1 MKILCKYHTFTRI
14 VNILHTCITK
24 QTIITIII
32 HDFIFMIGACLSK
45 ISRAIKISYKY
56 TAPKNKY
63 VSQRIIYRKTKTVS
77 DNFYEI
83 FGRKSCSKKQ
93 SRLEIKNGHVRST
106 KIETVV
112 NRCKS
117 SVTRGRTMI
126 KRISPTIVDM
136 YFHLFSV
143 VICLFL
149 PLLLAPFLPSF
160 LLVLF
165 LSRAFS
171 SGSPF
176 YSSY

>member
-1 MKILCKYHTFTRI
+1 
-14 VNILHTCITK
+14 
-24 QTIITIII
+24 
-32 HDFIFMIGACLSK
+32 MIGACFSK
-45 ISRAIKISYKY
+45 ISQAIKISYKY

-63 VSQRIIYRKTKTVS
+63 ANQRIIYRKTKTVS

-83 FGRKSCSKKQ
+83 FARKACSKKQ
-93 SRLEIKNGHVRST
+93 SRPEIKNGRVCST

-160 LLVLF
+160 LPSCFISFSRLFFWLSFLFFILEGESVACVLMK
-165 LSRAFS
+165 SSDGTGFS
-171 SGSPF
+171 LEKC
-176 YSSY
+176 